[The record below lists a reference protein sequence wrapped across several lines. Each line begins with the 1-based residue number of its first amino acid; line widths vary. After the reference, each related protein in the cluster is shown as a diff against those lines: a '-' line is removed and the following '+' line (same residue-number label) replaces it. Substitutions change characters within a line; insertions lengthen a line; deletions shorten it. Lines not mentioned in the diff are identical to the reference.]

1 MSNPRGF
8 LEIDRVDPGY
18 RNKDERVKDYKE
30 VEKFLSEDEIKS
42 QSSRCMDCGIPF
54 CHGLGC
60 PLSNVIPEWNE
71 LASQGKYQEALELL
85 LDTSNFPE
93 FTGRICPALCEAS
106 CTSGIDG
113 EAVTIRQIEKFLV
126 EKGFEEGWIKP
137 QPPKER
143 SDKKIAVIG
152 AGPAG
157 MAVADDLNKMGHN
170 VTVFERANYA
180 GGLLRYGIPDF
191 KLDKNIVQRRVD
203 LMTEEGVTFKFGVNV
218 GVDTKIADILADFDA
233 VCLTYGARAPR
244 GLPENVVGR
253 NAKGV
258 EYAMDFLT
266 QQNCRVSGEKVAG
279 DELLAI
285 DKNIVVIGGG
295 DTGSDCV
302 GTSNRQ
308 GAKSVTQIEI
318 MPCPPETRDASTPW
332 PEWPYML
339 RTSSSHK
346 EGCERMW
353 DVLTKEVVTND
364 EGHVTALNCA
374 KVEWK
379 IENGR
384 PVSFTEVEGS
394 EFQLKADLVLLAMGF
409 VGPEKVGS
417 IDDLGLNLDPRGNIV
432 VNENG
437 MTSAEKVFAAGDI
450 VSGAS
455 LVVRAIKAGKDMA
468 IDVDNY
474 LK

>member
-8 LEIDRVDPGY
+8 LEIDRVDPDY
-18 RNKDERVKDYKE
+18 RNKEERIKDYKE
-30 VEKFLSEDEIKS
+30 VEKFMSEDEIKS

-71 LASQGKYQEALELL
+71 LASTGNYKEALQLL

-126 EKGFEEGWIKP
+126 EKGFEEGWITP
-137 QPPKER
+137 QVPETR

-203 LMTEEGVTFKFGVNV
+203 LMTAEGIEFKFGTNV
-218 GVDTKIADILADFDA
+218 GIDTKIADILANFDA

-244 GLPENVVGR
+244 GLPENVVGH
-253 NAKGV
+253 NAQGV

-266 QQNCRVSGEKVAG
+266 QQNCRVSGEDVAG
-279 DELLAI
+279 NELIAT

-308 GAKSVTQIEI
+308 GAASVTQIEI
-318 MPCPPETRDASTPW
+318 MPRPPETRDASTPW

-353 DVLTKEVVTND
+353 DILTKEVVTN
-364 EGHVTALNCA
+364 ENGHVTALNCA

-384 PVSFTEVEGS
+384 PVSFTEVENS

-417 IDDLGLNLDPRGNIV
+417 ISELTLDLDQRGNIV
-432 VNENG
+432 INESG

-468 IDVDNY
+468 VNVDNY